1 MNAKRADLLLQSLFV
16 RFVLFLLFVFIL
28 CLVSGCSSR
37 SSGDHALK
45 TSWVPAADA
54 REAGSMALYM
64 QGLLYESTTNSVPDQ
79 AVAAYSGALELDPG
93 NLSALSALVNTLSQ
107 QKRYKESYEVLSRSL
122 SRFPESTDLR
132 QYAVKLASHLNKSGE
147 AAEFCRQIL
156 ISDPTNQP
164 IAQAAIKLYFDAGK
178 ERKALSTL
186 EGFTAQFANK
196 EALNFS
202 LDTIFS
208 IYQEGHNSKQAL
220 KCSEIALQYAE
231 SAPERSN
238 LMIVQAYCH
247 LENAQTNN
255 AMRLFSKAYCL
266 NPQKHLPLA
275 HLGSIYASQPA
286 SLRILEE
293 ASGNKSKR
301 IPPPEL
307 ILGYAY
313 NTLEQP
319 AKAAHFLESYYQRQ
333 MRKGF
338 FADKEFYL
346 LLGSIYESYKE
357 YAKVDKLFIDAACA
371 FPDDT
376 EILNFAAYLW
386 AERSVNLEKALLFTN
401 RVLKQE
407 PDNPAFLDTKGWILH
422 KMGRDFEALQILLKA
437 CALDNQETIILD
449 HTGDVL
455 CAVGN
460 EILAIDFWKKSY
472 LKNPQQSIASKLT
485 GMDEPLP
492 KR

>member
-1 MNAKRADLLLQSLFV
+1 MNAKRADLLLQLLFA
-16 RFVLFLLFVFIL
+16 RFVLFLLFVFML
-28 CLVSGCSSR
+28 CSVSGCSTGNR
-37 SSGDHALK
+37 GNHTLK
-45 TSWVPAADA
+45 TSLVPEADA

-79 AVAAYSGALELDPG
+79 AITAYSGALELDPD

-107 QKRYKESYEVLSRSL
+107 QKRYEESYEVLSRSIN
-122 SRFPESTDLR
+122 RFPENTDLR
-132 QYAVKLASHLNKSGE
+132 QYAVKLASHLNKPEE
-147 AAEFCRQIL
+147 AAEFCQQIL

-178 ERKALSTL
+178 ERKALSIL

-196 EALNFS
+196 EALEFS
-202 LDTIFS
+202 LNTIFS
-208 IYQEGHNSKQAL
+208 IYQKGHNSKQAL
-220 KCSEIALQYAE
+220 KCSEIALQYAT
-231 SAPERSN
+231 SAPEKSN
-238 LMIVQAYCH
+238 VMIVQAYCH
-247 LENAQTNN
+247 LENVQTNN
-255 AMRLFSKAYCL
+255 AVRLFNQAYRL
-266 NPQKHLPLA
+266 NPQNYLPLA
-275 HLGSIYASQPA
+275 HLGSIYASQPEM
-286 SLRILEE
+286 LRMLEK
-293 ASGNKSKR
+293 ANRNKSDN

-313 NTLEQP
+313 NTLKQP
-319 AKAAHFLESYYQRQ
+319 EKAAHFLESYYQRQ

-338 FADKEFYL
+338 FANKEFYL
-346 LLGSIYESYKE
+346 LLGSTYESYQE

-371 FPDDT
+371 FPDQT

-386 AERSVNLEKALLFTN
+386 AERSVNLEKALLFIN

-422 KMGRDFEALQILLKA
+422 KKGRDFESLQILLKA
-437 CALDNQETIILD
+437 CALDNQEAVILD

-455 CAVGN
+455 FAVGN
-460 EILAIDFWKKSY
+460 KILAIDFWKKSY
-472 LKNPQQSIASKLT
+472 LITPQQSIASKLT